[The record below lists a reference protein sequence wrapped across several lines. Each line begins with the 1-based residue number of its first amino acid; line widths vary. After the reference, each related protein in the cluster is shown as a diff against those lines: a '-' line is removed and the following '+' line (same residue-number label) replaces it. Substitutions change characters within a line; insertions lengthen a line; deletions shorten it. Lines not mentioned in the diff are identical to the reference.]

1 MGMCI
6 SYPEESLSELQHIKS
21 LLDVFI
27 RSVPVETVGAGVLE
41 AAKREWNILNS
52 EIEAREYIPF

>member
-27 RSVPVETVGAGVLE
+27 RSVPVETVGACVLE